1 MDLLNLVARL
11 TLDSSDYDEG
21 LDKAKE
27 GAGEFSEQWEE
38 AKDKFATGGKK
49 LATGIGLLGG
59 LGTAAFKSADALSQN
74 LDNIDKSSQKIGF
87 SAKAYQE
94 WDFVLQHSGSSI
106 DEMTMGIK
114 TLTNKYD
121 SLMSGNKEAAE
132 TFGKLGLSMED
143 VKGLSQED
151 LFAKVIYGLQGMEE
165 GAERSA
171 LASDLLGRSGMAL
184 GPLLNTTAEDTQ
196 AMIKQVNDLGGIMS
210 DDAVKSGAAFADS
223 LQNVKTAFAGAGAKL
238 LEDLLP
244 AITTLMD
251 KISEFVSSGK
261 LDNLLQTLKD
271 IAPIIA
277 VVVAGIAGFQIV
289 SGIISLIQGLSV
301 VFGILNAVMAANPI
315 GIIIIAIAALVAAF
329 VALWNNCEGFRQF
342 WIDAWE
348 SIKKFAVE
356 AWEAI
361 KNAFAAVGEWFTEKF
376 QAAKDGIMNAWS
388 NIKEKFSEKWER
400 IKEAFSA
407 TKQWFSDRF
416 SEAKE
421 KAASA
426 WSDVKQRFSDRW
438 SEIKS
443 AFQNPKGW
451 FTEKFREAKENAVAA
466 WDNIKSLMSG
476 VWEKI
481 KSAFNFKDALNWGKD
496 MIQNFID
503 GITAKWRALKE
514 KVSSVAR
521 TVKSFLGFSEPEQG
535 PLSDFHTYAPDMM
548 MLFAK
553 GIKDNEK
560 KVRDQL
566 EKSFNFDRTLSAD
579 SLLGDTAS
587 GHVTPAAAAAR
598 SYSIN
603 VTINGSEG
611 QDVRTLA
618 DLVAERISFE
628 IQKREAAL
636 A

>member
-11 TLDSSDYDEG
+11 TLDSSDYEECLG
-21 LDKAKE
+21 KAKE

-579 SLLGDTAS
+579 SLLGDATS

-618 DLVAERISFE
+618 NLVAERISFE

>member
-11 TLDSSDYDEG
+11 TLDSSDYEEG

-27 GAGEFSEQWEE
+27 GAGEFSEQWAE

-49 LATGIGLLGG
+49 LATGIGILGG

-74 LDNIDKSSQKIGF
+74 LDNIDKNSQKIGF

-184 GPLLNTTAEDTQ
+184 GPLLNTTAEDTK

-238 LEDLLP
+238 LEELLP

-301 VFGILNAVMAANPI
+301 AFGILNAVMAANPI

-438 SEIKS
+438 EDIKA
-443 AFQNPKGW
+443 AFKDPKGW
-451 FTEKFREAKENAVAA
+451 FKEKFEEAKNNVVDA
-466 WDNIKSLMSG
+466 WSNIKSLMSDI
-476 VWEKI
+476 WERI
-481 KSAFNFKDALNWGKD
+481 KSSFKFDDALQWGKD

-503 GITAKWRALKE
+503 GITAKWKALKE
-514 KVSSVAR
+514 KVSGVAR

-579 SLLGDTAS
+579 SLLGDATR
-587 GHVTPAAAAAR
+587 GHATPAAAAAR

>member
-27 GAGEFSEQWEE
+27 GAGEFSEQWAE

-59 LGTAAFKSADALSQN
+59 LGTAAFKSADALSKN
-74 LDNIDKSSQKIGF
+74 LDAIDKNSQKVGF

-94 WDFVLQHSGSSI
+94 WDYVMQLSGSSM
-106 DEMTMGIK
+106 EEATMGIK

-143 VKGLSQED
+143 VQGLSQED
-151 LFAKVIYGLQGMEE
+151 LFAKVIYSLQGMEE
-165 GAERSA
+165 GTERAA
-171 LASDLLGRSGMAL
+171 LANDLLGRSGMTLA
-184 GPLLNTTAEDTQ
+184 PLLNTTAEETQ
-196 AMIKQVNDLGGIMS
+196 NMIKQVNDLGGVMS
-210 DDAVKSGAAFADS
+210 DEAVKDGAKFQDS
-223 LQNVKTAFAGAGAKL
+223 LTGLKTAFEGAGAKL

-261 LDNLLQTLKD
+261 LDKLLQTLKD

-289 SGIISLIQGLSV
+289 SGIISLIEGLSV

-348 SIKKFAVE
+348 GIKNFAIE

-376 QAAKDGIMNAWS
+376 TAAKEGIMEAWS
-388 NIKEKFSEKWER
+388 NIKEKFSEKWEK

-421 KAASA
+421 KASEA

-466 WDNIKSLMSG
+466 WDNIKSLMSE

-481 KSAFNFKDALNWGKD
+481 KSSFKFEDALQWGKD
-496 MIQNFID
+496 MIKNFID
-503 GITAKWRALKE
+503 GVTKKWEELKQ
-514 KVSSVAR
+514 KVASVAQ
-521 TVKSFLGFSEPEQG
+521 TVKNFLGFSEPKEG

-560 KVRDQL
+560 KVTNQL
-566 EKSFNFDRTLSAD
+566 KKSFDFDKSLSAD
-579 SLLGDTAS
+579 SLLGDATRGRVA
-587 GHVTPAAAAAR
+587 PATSAAR

>member
-11 TLDSSDYDEG
+11 TLDSSDYEKG
-21 LDKAKE
+21 LDEASEGASEFGDKWGEAKE
-27 GAGEFSEQWEE
+27 
-38 AKDKFATGGKK
+38 KFATGAKK
-49 LATGIGLLGG
+49 IAGGAAMLGG
-59 LGTAAFKSADALSQN
+59 LGAAAFKAADGLSQN

-121 SLMSGNKEAAE
+121 SLMAGNKEATESFA
-132 TFGKLGLSMED
+132 KLGLSVEE
-143 VKGLSQED
+143 VQGLSQED
-151 LFAKVIYGLQGMEE
+151 LFAKVIYGLQGMDE
-165 GAERSA
+165 GAERAA

-238 LEDLLP
+238 LEELLP
-244 AITTLMD
+244 AITKLMD
-251 KISEFVSSGK
+251 KISEFVASGK
-261 LDNLLQTLKD
+261 LDNLLQTLKN
-271 IAPIIA
+271 IAPVVA

-348 SIKKFAVE
+348 GIKNFAID

-361 KNAFAAVGEWFTEKF
+361 KNAFKAVGEWFTEKF
-376 QAAKDGIMNAWS
+376 QAAKEGIMNAWS
-388 NIKEKFSEKWER
+388 NIKEKFSEKWEK

-438 SEIKS
+438 EDIKA
-443 AFQNPKGW
+443 AFKDPKGW
-451 FTEKFREAKENAVAA
+451 FKEKFEEAKNNVVNA
-466 WDNIKSLMSG
+466 WSNIKALMSEI
-476 VWEKI
+476 WERI
-481 KSAFNFKDALNWGKD
+481 KSSFKFGDALQWGKD

-514 KVSSVAR
+514 KVASVAS

-553 GIKDNEK
+553 GIKDNER
-560 KVRDQL
+560 KVTDQL
-566 EKSFNFDRTLSAD
+566 KKSFDFDRVLSMDAYA
-579 SLLGDTAS
+579 GGARGGYAS
-587 GHVTPAAAAAR
+587 QSAAAR
-598 SYSIN
+598 NYAIN
-603 VTINGSEG
+603 VTINGAEG
-611 QDVRTLA
+611 QDVRSLA

>member
-11 TLDSSDYDEG
+11 TLDSSDYEEG
-21 LDKAKE
+21 LGKAKE

-271 IAPIIA
+271 IAPVVA

-348 SIKKFAVE
+348 GIKNFAIE

-421 KAASA
+421 KAANA

-481 KSAFNFKDALNWGKD
+481 KSAFSFKDALNWGKD

-503 GITAKWRALKE
+503 GITAKWQALKD
-514 KVSSVAR
+514 KVSGVAR

-579 SLLGDTAS
+579 SLLGDAAS

-598 SYSIN
+598 NYSIN

-636 A
+636 T